1 MQQQESGTKSFRD
14 TIGTVDAAGKRR
26 WVFPK
31 RPAGR
36 YYRGRT
42 YLSYLLLLVLF
53 GLPWMRVGGEPL
65 FLFDVLSRHFILFGL
80 AFTPQ
85 DFHLFAL
92 FMITGIVFVILFTA
106 VFGRLFCG
114 WVCPQTIFMEM
125 VFRKIE
131 YWIEGDANAQQRL
144 AKAAWTRD
152 KVRKK
157 VFKHGLFLLVAA
169 AIAHTFLAYVIGTDR
184 LLETVRQSPLEA
196 PGGFLAIV
204 VFIGVFYA
212 VFAYM
217 REQVCIVICPY
228 GRLQGVML
236 DRDSINVIYDYARG
250 EPRGKL
256 SKGKPKRTSCDSCAA
271 CRDKGSA
278 CGDRMLE
285 NMQALLT
292 APAPAPKGDCID
304 CTLCVQVCPTGIDIR
319 DGIQM
324 ECVNCTACID
334 ACDTVM
340 DKIDRPRGLIRY
352 DSENGVSRRKRYL
365 WTPRV
370 MAYSGLLLTLIALNA
385 FLLGGRTSLDV
396 ILLRAPGQ
404 LYQTGADGSVSNL
417 YTYQIVN
424 KTGRELPLEFTV
436 ADDGPGRVDFV
447 GSPPVARPGEVTE
460 GALFIR
466 WSGDDY
472 PDRVTLTVT
481 SERGPQQLTTSFIH
495 P

>member
-1 MQQQESGTKSFRD
+1 MKNEQFGTESFRD
-14 TIGTVDAAGKRR
+14 TIGTVDASGKRR
-26 WVFPK
+26 WVYPK
-31 RPAGR
+31 RPTGR
-36 YYRGRT
+36 YYRWRT
-42 YLSYLLLLVLF
+42 YVSYLLLLVLF
-53 GLPWMRVGGEPL
+53 GLPWLRMGGEPL
-65 FLFDVLSRHFILFGL
+65 FLFDVLASHYILFGL
-80 AFTPQ
+80 SFTPQ

-92 FMITGIVFVILFTA
+92 LMITGIVFVILFTA

-131 YWIEGDANAQQRL
+131 YWIEGDAGAQKRL
-144 AKAAWTRD
+144 AKAPWTRD

-157 VFKHGLFLLVAA
+157 IFKHGLFLLVAA
-169 AIAHTFLAYVIGTDR
+169 AIAHTFLAYIIGTDR
-184 LLETVRQSPLEA
+184 VLETVRQSPLEA

-204 VFIGVFYA
+204 AFIAVFYA

-236 DRDSINVIYDYARG
+236 DRDSINVIYDYERG

-256 SKGKPKRTSCDSCAA
+256 SKGKPKRTGCDSCAS
-271 CRDKGSA
+271 CRESGAA

-285 NMQALLT
+285 TMQATLT
-292 APAPAPKGDCID
+292 GLEPAKIGDCID

-319 DGIQM
+319 NGIQM

-334 ACDTVM
+334 ACDAVM

-352 DSENGVSRRKRYL
+352 DSENGVSRRKRHL

-370 MAYSGLLLTLIALNA
+370 MAYSGLLVALIALNVV
-385 FLLGGRTSLDV
+385 LLGGRTSLDV

-404 LYQTGADGSVSNL
+404 LYHTGADGSISNL

-424 KTGRELPLEFTV
+424 KTGQELPLEFAV
-436 ADDGPGRVDFV
+436 AEGSQARVELV

-472 PDRVTLTVT
+472 PDQVTLTVT
-481 SERGPQQLTTSFIH
+481 SERGQQAFTTSFLH